1 MPVPLRKFVPG
12 PQSFFILNASKGWAD
27 CYYNMNVRILPVL
40 LIGVCLGAQAQEVDI
55 RRDATVNAIE
65 QVMPSVV
72 NIATK
77 GKIPVRNPVEQM
89 RRQML
94 GQQMFDEF
102 ISQGSGVVF
111 DENGYLLTNEHV
123 IEGADEIQVRFGTG
137 TNTYEATVV
146 GSNDKADVALLR
158 LNGKPG
164 EKFHAIKLARE
175 DDLLLGETVLA
186 LGNPLGLGGSV
197 SRGIL
202 SSKSRIAPQ
211 EGAALDYPNY
221 LQTDAPIN
229 PGNSGGP
236 LVNLR
241 GELIGI
247 NARVIRETREGES
260 VEGIGFA
267 IPIRLVEDA
276 LSETFPTE
284 FVKSYWFGAR
294 VKVGSYPL
302 AITSVQP
309 ESPAGKAGLKT
320 GDVVMQVNGKVP
332 KTFIEFGNL
341 LASNTTNDIP
351 ITIRRN
357 ETVSDLQVR
366 MVAQQTVFNA
376 KMIREKL
383 GLTIEHSSYGFVITE
398 VQPDTAAGVAGLK
411 PKMIIQAIDSQA
423 PPENVVDVAKL
434 LYRKK
439 KGEPVALDLAVL
451 EQTGNFIGVRRG
463 RVDLVPR

>member
-1 MPVPLRKFVPG
+1 
-12 PQSFFILNASKGWAD
+12 
-27 CYYNMNVRILPVL
+27 MNVRILPVL